1 MEGLLITF
9 KYEGIKGFL
18 GGPAVKNLPA
28 NAEDTCVIPGA
39 GRSPGERN
47 GKSPG
52 LRSLTGYGPQGHKR
66 VRHDLETKL
75 STNMKGLEYM
85 KTLQSVYACRRQQME
100 KEEDFKTGE
109 KEREGEN
116 EGVVLIPCSVLVSEF
131 TGGAAN
137 ISATK
142 THRSGRKGS

>member
-1 MEGLLITF
+1 
-9 KYEGIKGFL
+9 
-18 GGPAVKNLPA
+18 
-28 NAEDTCVIPGA
+28 
-39 GRSPGERN
+39 
-47 GKSPG
+47 
-52 LRSLTGYGPQGHKR
+52 
-66 VRHDLETKL
+66 
-75 STNMKGLEYM
+75 
-85 KTLQSVYACRRQQME
+85 ME